1 MGVGR
6 EEGGRA
12 TLGSMVKRG
21 NLIESNIGNT
31 HTPLAAIDQVA
42 GYVDINQQLP
52 SQSGAYD
59 QQLPSQSYDR
69 LPMKRQDSDIP
80 EAIQSDLSK
89 DDQSCLTPHPL
100 CLLDT
105 SEYDQLPSWTANL
118 NQTPHPQSQ
127 LNTSEY
133 DRLPSWT
140 ADLNQTPHPQSQLNT
155 SEYDRLPSWTADLNQ
170 TAQSPSDRLD
180 QSDGHADK
188 ITLDYSEA
196 EVNDQSENRVS
207 GTDQSDPRT
216 KRIPPRVAPKPRRSN
231 AGIRPETLV

>member
-12 TLGSMVKRG
+12 TLGSMVRRG

-105 SEYDQLPSWTANL
+105 SEYDQ
-118 NQTPHPQSQ
+118 
-127 LNTSEY
+127 
-133 DRLPSWT
+133 LPSWT

>member
-1 MGVGR
+1 
-6 EEGGRA
+6 
-12 TLGSMVKRG
+12 MVRRG

-31 HTPLAAIDQVA
+31 RTPLAAIDQVA

-59 QQLPSQSYDR
+59 QQLPSQSGAYDQQLPGQSYDR

-105 SEYDQLPSWTANL
+105 SEYDQLPSWTA
-118 NQTPHPQSQ
+118 
-127 LNTSEY
+127 
-133 DRLPSWT
+133 
-140 ADLNQTPHPQSQLNT
+140 DLNQPPHPQSQLNT

-170 TAQSPSDRLD
+170 TAQSPSDGLD

-188 ITLDYSEA
+188 ITEA

-207 GTDQSDPRT
+207 GTDQSDPKT
-216 KRIPPRVAPKPRRSN
+216 KRIPPQVAPKPRRSN
-231 AGIRPETLV
+231 AGIKLETLV